1 MAADALRPV
10 ILWFR
15 RDLRLSDNPALA
27 AAVATGR
34 PILPVYVRDDS
45 GEGRRL
51 GAASLWWLDK
61 SLRALDAALRGRGGR
76 LILRRGDSE
85 AELRRLI
92 DQTGADQLFMNRR
105 FEPDAFIRDADIA
118 HGLKAEG
125 VECHGFNGGLL
136 ARPGTVLTGAGK
148 PYRVFTPFMKALLQ
162 TVPDRPVRPAPETL
176 TAPEGP
182 GGDDIDDWGL
192 HPSAPDWS
200 KDFDGTPGEAG
211 AVAALTAF
219 IDGALADYAVG
230 RDVPG
235 RQGTSRLSPHLHWGE
250 ISPRGVV
257 RAIRA
262 AAAQGRVAPAQ
273 ADKFVAEIGWREFSA
288 HLLHQF
294 PYMVERAFRPE
305 FDAMPWRTDPASL
318 AAWQK
323 GRTGYPLVDAGMR
336 ELWATGW
343 MHNRVRMVVA
353 SFLVKHLLI
362 DWREGEAWFWD
373 TLVDADLA
381 SNVQNWQWVAG
392 SGADA
397 APYFRIFNPVTQ
409 GEKFD
414 PAGLYVRRWVPELRG
429 LPDRWLHAPWTAPG
443 AVLAEAGVRLG
454 STYPR
459 PIVDHAAAR
468 TRALDALKSLGARSM
483 DEEPL

>member
-1 MAADALRPV
+1 MAGEFARPV

-15 RDLRLSDNPALA
+15 RDLRLTDNPALT

-34 PILPVYVRDDS
+34 PILPVYILDEN
-45 GEGRRL
+45 GEGRRP

-61 SLRALDAALRGRGGR
+61 SLRALDAALRRRGGR

-92 DQTGADQLFMNRR
+92 DQTGADQVFINRR
-105 FEPDAFIRDADIA
+105 FEPDAFVRDADIA
-118 HGLKAEG
+118 HALKDEG
-125 VECHGFNGGLL
+125 VDCHGLNGSLM
-136 ARPGTVLTGAGK
+136 ARPGAVRTGAGK
-148 PYRVFTPFMKALLQ
+148 PYRVFTPFLKALLQ
-162 TVPDRPVRPAPETL
+162 AAPDGPATPAPDALVT
-176 TAPEGP
+176 PEGP
-182 GGDDIDDWGL
+182 AGDDIDAWGL

-200 KDFDGTPGEAG
+200 RGFDWTPGEAG
-211 AVAALTAF
+211 AAAALADF
-219 IDGALADYAVG
+219 IAGGLKDYAVG

-235 RQGTSRLSPHLHWGE
+235 RRGTSRLSPHLHWGE

-257 RAIRA
+257 RAVRA
-262 AAAQGRVAPAQ
+262 AAAEGRVAPAQ

-294 PYMVERAFRPE
+294 PYMAERAFRPE
-305 FDAMPWRTDPASL
+305 FDAMPWRADPEGL
-318 AAWQK
+318 AAWKK

-336 ELWATGW
+336 ELWAAGW

-397 APYFRIFNPVTQ
+397 APYFRIFNPVAQ

-414 PAGLYVRRWVPELRG
+414 PDGRYVRRWLPELRA
-429 LPDRWLHAPWTAPG
+429 LPDRWLHAPWTAPA
-443 AVLAEAGVRLG
+443 AVLAEAGIRLG
-454 STYPR
+454 GTYPR
-459 PIVDHAAAR
+459 PIVDHGAAR
-468 TRALDALKSLGARSM
+468 ARALDALKSLAARPL
-483 DEEPL
+483 DEEP